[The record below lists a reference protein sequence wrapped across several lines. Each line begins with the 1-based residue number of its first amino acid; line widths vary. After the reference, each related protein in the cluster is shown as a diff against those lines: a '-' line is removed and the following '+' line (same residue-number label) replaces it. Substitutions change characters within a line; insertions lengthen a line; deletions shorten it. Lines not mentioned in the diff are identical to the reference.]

1 VDVVIDSVIVFDV
14 GTLVEVII
22 VDVVSVD
29 AVSIDVVSVVDRSD
43 IEYVS
48 TLETKIIAVSDVVV
62 GFHSAELFEPDI
74 KSLVKLD
81 VDISSIV
88 VVSTEEVLM
97 VRCEYCEPVSTVKVE
112 PVDVSNPIEDPESV
126 EAVELGTER
135 LDKANVDSNSV
146 EDGIVVEN
154 SDSRSVSILEL
165 VESVERDMRIVEPPV
180 VSSGVDAVLT
190 KVDTVADDVD
200 SPNWGDEELD
210 VTVVLRTSCKVSRAI
225 L

>member
-1 VDVVIDSVIVFDV
+1 VDVVMDSIIVSDV

-22 VDVVSVD
+22 VDAVSVDVVSVD
-29 AVSIDVVSVVDRSD
+29 VSVVDRGD

-48 TLETKIIAVSDVVV
+48 TLETEIIAVSDVVV
-62 GFHSAELFEPDI
+62 GFHSAELFELDI

-97 VRCEYCEPVSTVKVE
+97 VRCEYCEPVPEVKDE
-112 PVDVSNPIEDPESV
+112 PIGVSNPIEDSEWV
-126 EAVELGTER
+126 EAVELGTKR
-135 LDKANVDSNSV
+135 LDKANIDSNSV
-146 EDGIVVEN
+146 EDGTVVES

-165 VESVERDMRIVEPPV
+165 VESVERDMRIVDPPV
-180 VSSGVDAVLT
+180 VSSGVDVVLT